1 MAVEGTLELFKLPE
15 ILQLVSQQ
23 RKTGIL
29 TVQGQ
34 QDIIAIS
41 FLDGKIV
48 GADALNHTVEE
59 GLSQVLVSEGLMN
72 PADFGRAVAA
82 QQSAGSR
89 LVDFLVEQRYVERED
104 LLRALRIQTSRLLEQ
119 LLGWDKGEFK
129 FYGGDEV
136 PYEDGF
142 VPIPVEELLFQAA
155 QKAAAQ
161 PAPPRPTAAPSPPAP
176 VPRPVAVPPPA
187 VPSSASVPGSASPA
201 DRPAP
206 HAPAGPGPAGPA
218 QVPAQARPGLRVVR
232 KEGPPAAGPG
242 RVVAG
247 AAVASEEAAGPF
259 RKMRVEATSAAPA
272 SRPILPKLLAAGLAG
287 LAVAVLL
294 TRPEALIFP
303 FPWQT
308 GERGALAQ
316 DQRSSLYL
324 KIDRAAKTSFLLE
337 GRFPSSLAE
346 LQQAGFLSRGDL
358 RDPQGHT
365 LRYTAAEES
374 YSLQPVQ
381 GGKPIPGTETSEAI
395 SGNFFLDPEFLTLP
409 TDSTAPPLVL
419 LD

>member
-59 GLSQVLVSEGLMN
+59 GLSRVLVSEGLMSA
-72 PADFGRAVAA
+72 ADFGRAVAA

-89 LVDFLVEQRYVERED
+89 LVDFLVEQRYVEREA

-161 PAPPRPTAAPSPPAP
+161 PPPPRPTAAPPLPG
-176 VPRPVAVPPPA
+176 PRPVAVPPPA
-187 VPSSASVPGSASPA
+187 PVPASGSPA

-218 QVPAQARPGLRVVR
+218 QGPAQPRPGLRVVR
-232 KEGPPAAGPG
+232 KEGAPAAGPA
-242 RVVAG
+242 RVVPG
-247 AAVASEEAAGPF
+247 AAVAAEEAAGPF
-259 RKMRVEATSAAPA
+259 RKMRVEATAAAPA
-272 SRPILPKLLAAGLAG
+272 PRPVLPRILAAGLAG
-287 LAVAVLL
+287 LVVAVLL

-308 GERGALAQ
+308 GERGGLAQ

-324 KIDRAAKTSFLLE
+324 KIDRAAKTWFLLE

-346 LQQAGFLSRGDL
+346 LQQAGFLSRSDL
-358 RDPQGHT
+358 RDPQGHP
-365 LRYTAAEES
+365 LRYTPAEES

-381 GGKPIPGTETSEAI
+381 GGKPIPGAETSEAI

>member
-48 GADALNHTVEE
+48 GADALNQTVEE
-59 GLSQVLVSEGLMN
+59 GLSQVLVREGLMSA
-72 PADFGRAVAA
+72 ADFNRAVAE

-89 LVDFLVEQRYVERED
+89 LVDFLVDQRYVAREH
-104 LLRALRIQTSRLLEQ
+104 LLRALRIQTAGLLEK
-119 LLGWDKGEFK
+119 LLSWDKGEFK

-155 QKAAAQ
+155 QKAASQ
-161 PAPPRPTAAPSPPAP
+161 PAA
-176 VPRPVAVPPPA
+176 PRPVAVPPPA
-187 VPSSASVPGSASPA
+187 PPA
-201 DRPAP
+201 ERPAP
-206 HAPAGPGPAGPA
+206 QAPAAPAETSA
-218 QVPAQARPGLRVVR
+218 PAQARPGLRVVR
-232 KEGPPAAGPG
+232 KEGIPAGGPVAA
-242 RVVAG
+242 RVVPG
-247 AAVASEEAAGPF
+247 AAPATEGEVAGPF
-259 RKMRVEATSAAPA
+259 RKMRVEAPAAGPVP
-272 SRPILPKLLAAGLAG
+272 RPVLPSLLAAGLAG
-287 LAVAVLL
+287 LVVAALL

-324 KIDRAAKTSFLLE
+324 KIDRAAKTWFLLE
-337 GRFPSSLAE
+337 GHFPTSLAE
-346 LQQAGFLSRGDL
+346 LQQAGFLSRSDL
-358 RDPQGHT
+358 RDPQGHP

-374 YSLQPVQ
+374 YTLQPVQ
-381 GGKPIPGTETSEAI
+381 GGSPVPGAETSEAI
-395 SGNFFLDPEFLTLP
+395 SGNFLLDPEFLTLP